1 MKYGVF
7 VATPRGCQQA
17 LRLVQA
23 LQDNHGAAGEYQD
36 SYESLQGEAEVFVH
50 FNRLLKGGVNAFNAA
65 FKRLPHFSA
74 LFGIYKHQ
82 RYTVF

>member
-23 LQDNHGAAGEYQD
+23 LQDNHGAADESKA

-50 FNRLLKGGVNAFNAA
+50 GKQAKVMEELAKD
-65 FKRLPHFSA
+65 S
-74 LFGIYKHQ
+74 
-82 RYTVF
+82 